1 MRRRIFPALLA
12 FAALAASGL
21 SGAPSD
27 AVTATSRPLRLLRSW
42 EEPVKTA
49 GGREYVR
56 RVDLVFDYYKGIAW
70 EHFYSTT
77 GVLTGSKKIAQ
88 SLPSPSEVEIDEA
101 FSMVRSAPELERV
114 FARFHP
120 VLEGG
125 FVMEEGKGKPCGPGS
140 RCLHVFVL
148 SSDRAG
154 LIERVVVDLARQ
166 KIAYRHYVPPVRR
179 TGR

>member
-1 MRRRIFPALLA
+1 MRRRILSALLA
-12 FAALAASGL
+12 FAPLAAAALQGQ
-21 SGAPSD
+21 PSP
-27 AVTATSRPLRLLRSW
+27 VTATSRPIRLLRSY
-42 EEPVKTA
+42 EETVKSV
-49 GGREYVR
+49 GGEYPR
-56 RVDLVFDYYKGIAW
+56 RVDIVFDYYKGIAW
-70 EHFYSTT
+70 QHFYSLT
-77 GVLTGSKKIAQ
+77 GVLTGSKKITQ
-88 SLPSPSEVEIDEA
+88 SLPSPSTVEIDEA
-101 FSMVRSAPELERV
+101 FALVREAPELERL

-125 FVMEEGKGKPCGPGS
+125 FVMEEGRGKPCGPGA

-166 KIAYRHYVPPVRR
+166 NIAYRHYTPPIRR